1 MKVLFAAPE
10 DVKTEWTGVL
20 IAACPEMELA
30 ESGDPASFDAII
42 YCPGGEIED
51 LSPYVNARVVQS
63 LWAGVERIVSNPTLT
78 QPLARMVDPGLAQ
91 GMAEY
96 CTGWA
101 MRAHLQMDHY
111 KQDGVWRGTD
121 MPPLASDRAI
131 TILGMGALGQAVAAM
146 LKPIGFDVAG
156 YSASGRAVP
165 GVHMFDRAGLS
176 QALMRAE
183 ILICLLPDTPDTTDL
198 LDAGNLALLPK
209 GAWIINAGRGTL
221 IEETALLDAL
231 ARHDIGHAVLDVF
244 RQEPVA
250 PDSPLWSASGVT
262 ITPHVAAATRSET
275 AAAVVADNLRRA
287 MSGQQILHLVDR
299 DKGY

>member
-10 DVKTEWTGVL
+10 DVKTEWTGAL

-250 PDSPLWSASGVT
+250 PDSPLWSAPGVT